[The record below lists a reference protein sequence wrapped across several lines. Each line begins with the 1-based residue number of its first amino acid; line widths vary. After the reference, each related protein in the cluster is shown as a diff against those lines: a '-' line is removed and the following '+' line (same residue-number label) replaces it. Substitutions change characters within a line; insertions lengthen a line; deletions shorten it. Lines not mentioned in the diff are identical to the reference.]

1 MNGTERREQIL
12 SILKNSEKPVPGV
25 ELAQNPSCEPSGN
38 CAGYGASA
46 CQWSGNPLYEP
57 RIVTAEEH
65 SCSRVFK
72 VNPYGE
78 AG

>member
-25 ELAQNPSCEPSGN
+25 ELARILHVSRQVIVQDM
-38 CAGYGASA
+38 ASA

-57 RIVTAEEH
+57 RICDGRGAQLQP
-65 SCSRVFK
+65 RI
-72 VNPYGE
+72 
-78 AG
+78 